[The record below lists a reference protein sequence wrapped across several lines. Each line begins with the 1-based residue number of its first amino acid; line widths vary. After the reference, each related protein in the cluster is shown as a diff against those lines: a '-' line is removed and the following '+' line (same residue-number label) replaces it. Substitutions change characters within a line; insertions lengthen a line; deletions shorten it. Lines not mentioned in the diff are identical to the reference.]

1 MSARRPLI
9 ATAAL
14 GLEEAVAGELRA
26 LLPADEAATVAPR
39 AGRGAVAW
47 EGSVESALGATIWLR
62 AASRVLVPIHTCAAP
77 TPEAL
82 YDGARAVPWG
92 DHLPRGATFAVEVT
106 QSAGGPLPHTHFA
119 ALKVKDAVVDRLR
132 DERGGERPDVDTAH
146 PGLRLHVHVE
156 GAEATLAVDLAGPL
170 HRRGYRDAG
179 RGRRSPRDRAP
190 GHEAPL
196 RETLAAGALLLAEWP
211 ARADAGAPLLDPM
224 CGSGTL
230 LIEAALIAAR
240 IAPGTLRAT
249 TRPPTEW
256 TAVDGRSWA
265 RLVDDARAAARP
277 LPVDLIGFDAD
288 PRAVALARAGLERAL
303 GARAA
308 GRAIVET
315 RALAELA
322 PPAGAPRGVVVTNPP
337 WGERLG
343 DPTEL
348 GPLYEELGDL
358 LRRRFPGWT
367 AFVLAGNPALAKRL
381 GLRPTRRHA
390 LFSGPIECRLL
401 EVPIAETPPVG
412 DAGPAWRRPSPASE
426 AFANRLA
433 KNLRHLRKWA
443 RREQTNA
450 FRVYDADLP
459 EYAVAIDLYADAAQ
473 IQEYAPPSTIEA
485 ATAERRLRDVMLRAP
500 EALGLPPESCFLKTR
515 RRQRPETQYG
525 RMDERGVERVV
536 DEGRAKLIVN
546 LTDFLD
552 TGLYLDERPVRARL
566 AELAQGKALLNLFC
580 YTGTAT
586 VQAALGGARSSV
598 SVDLSNTYL
607 AWAERNFALN
617 RLDRRAHRLE
627 RGDVPQ
633 WIRAARPRSFD
644 VAFVAPPTFS
654 NSKSADDFD
663 VQRDHAALLAAVA
676 PLLTDGGVVLFS
688 VHARRF
694 ALDEAAL
701 GGLYA
706 IEDWTARTIP
716 EDFRRDPRVHRCAL
730 LRKR

>member
-1 MSARRPLI
+1 MSARRTLI

-26 LLPADEAATVAPR
+26 LLGADEAATVAPR

-47 EGSVESALGATIWLR
+47 EGSVESALRAVIWLR
-62 AASRVLVPIHTCAAP
+62 AASRVLVPIHTCAAA
-77 TPEAL
+77 TPEEL
-82 YDGARAVPWG
+82 YEGARAVPWG
-92 DHLPRGATFAVEVT
+92 EHLPRGATFAVEVT
-106 QSAGGPLPHTHFA
+106 QSAGGPLPHTRFA
-119 ALKVKDAVVDRLR
+119 ALKVKDAIVDRLR
-132 DERGGERPDVDTAH
+132 DERGGQRPDVDTAR
-146 PGLRLHVHVE
+146 PGLRVHVHVE
-156 GAEATLAVDLAGPL
+156 GTEATIAVDLAGPL

-179 RGRRSPRDRAP
+179 RGRPGRDRAP

-196 RETLAAGALLLAEWP
+196 RETLAAGALLLADWP
-211 ARADAGAPLLDPM
+211 ARADGGAPLVDPM

-240 IAPGTLRAT
+240 IAPGTLRGP
-249 TRPPTEW
+249 RPPSEW
-256 TAVDGRSWA
+256 AAVDLRTWT
-265 RLVDDARAAARP
+265 RLLDDARAAARP
-277 LPVDLIGFDAD
+277 LPVDLRGFDAD
-288 PRAVALARAGLERAL
+288 PRAIALTRAGLERAL

-308 GRAIVET
+308 GRATVEA
-315 RALAELA
+315 RPLADLA
-322 PPAGAPRGVVVTNPP
+322 APGDRPGVVVTNPP

-343 DPTEL
+343 DPSEL
-348 GPLYEELGDL
+348 GPLYEEFGDV

-367 AFVLAGNPALAKRL
+367 AFVLVGNPALAKRL
-381 GLRPTRRHA
+381 GLRPARRHA
-390 LFSGPIECRLL
+390 LFNGPIECRLL

-412 DAGPAWRRPSPASE
+412 DAGPAWRRASPASE

-433 KNLRHLRKWA
+433 KNLKHIRKWA
-443 RREQTNA
+443 RREQTSA

-459 EYAVAIDLYADAAQ
+459 EYAVAVDLYGDAAQ
-473 IQEYAPPSTIEA
+473 IQEYAPPSTVDPA
-485 ATAERRLRDVMLRAP
+485 AAERRLRDIVLRAP

-536 DEGRAKLIVN
+536 EEGRAKFVVN

-566 AELAQGKALLNLFC
+566 AELANGKSLLNLFC

-586 VQAALGGARSSV
+586 VQAALGGARSSL

-607 AWAERNFALN
+607 AWAERNFTLN
-617 RLDRRAHRLE
+617 GLDRRAHRLE
-627 RGDVPQ
+627 RADVPS
-633 WIRAARPRSFD
+633 WVRDARGARFD

-654 NSKSADDFD
+654 NSKSKSADDFD
-663 VQRDHAALLAAVA
+663 VQRDHAALLTALA
-676 PLLTDGGVVLFS
+676 PRLTDGGVVLFS

-701 GGLYA
+701 ADLYTV
-706 IEDWTARTIP
+706 EDWSARTIP